1 MNNFNEQKF
10 QTSQISSEKLQK
22 AIDDLENLD
31 FNIAYFNKF
40 GSNKE
45 ELILYHKDTGLF
57 LHFTTTDYKECE
69 RLNMLYLYAEL
80 AKSNLQS
87 HIFSAGLTRWHNGYI
102 SKRWNLHNS
111 DLSQIEYLIENGVFH
126 TPWTEDKNI
135 DLFVNF
141 TEKQA
146 GCKLPFNELCD
157 YYQSIT
163 LDKISKMPVEAQQI
177 VKPAIKQ
184 KKKKIVN
191 LSKSVGF

>member
-1 MNNFNEQKF
+1 MNNFIYQEF
-10 QTSQISSEKLQK
+10 SASQISSEKLQK
-22 AIDDLENLD
+22 AIDDLDNLN

-40 GSNKE
+40 GFNKE

-80 AKSNLQS
+80 AKSNLKS
-87 HIFSAGLTRWHNGYI
+87 HILGAGLTRWHNGYI
-102 SKRWNLHNS
+102 SKRWNLNDS
-111 DLSQIEYLIENGVFH
+111 GLSQIEYLIENGVFH
-126 TPWTEDKNI
+126 APWTEEKNI

-141 TEKQA
+141 AEKQA
-146 GCKLPFNELCD
+146 GRNLPFDELCD

-184 KKKKIVN
+184 KRKKFVN